1 MEEGRRRQAAK
12 NLEKN
17 GHVFEAVSVYIVR

>member
-1 MEEGRRRQAAK
+1 MEEGRRRLAVK

-17 GHVFEAVSVYIVR
+17 SHVFEAVSVYIVR